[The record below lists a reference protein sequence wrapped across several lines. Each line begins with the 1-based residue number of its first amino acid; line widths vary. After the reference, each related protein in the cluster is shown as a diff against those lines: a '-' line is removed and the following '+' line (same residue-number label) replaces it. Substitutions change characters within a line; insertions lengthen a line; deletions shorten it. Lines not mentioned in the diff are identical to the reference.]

1 MEPCLELLEQLRK
14 EFDLDEPDIREFSPL
29 SLAYIGDAVYELV
42 VRTVAFHRI
51 NAQVGKINK
60 LGAKYVSAKAQA
72 RIVRLLFPE
81 LTKEEADV
89 FRKGKNAKPISVAK
103 HQTISDY
110 HRATGFEAMIGYLFL
125 NRRWDRIV
133 QLIHLGIT
141 RYDAKE
147 SR

>member
-1 MEPCLELLEQLRK
+1 MP
-14 EFDLDEPDIREFSPL
+14 
-29 SLAYIGDAVYELV
+29 
-42 VRTVAFHRI
+42 
-51 NAQVGKINK
+51 NK
-60 LGAKYVSAKAQA
+60 T
-72 RIVRLLFPE
+72 PE

-110 HRATGFEAMIGYLFL
+110 HRATGFEAMIGYLYL